1 MKVSYDWL
9 SSMVELPEDP
19 EELAAEFIRTGTEVE
34 SIDTVG
40 EAFDRIVT
48 AKVISKEPHPDSDH
62 MWVTKVDVGGANVDA
77 EGNPEPLQIVC
88 GAAEL
93 QRGRPHRD
101 RHDRRRA
108 PR

>member
-40 EAFDRIVT
+40 EAFDHIVT

-62 MWVTKVDVGGANVDA
+62 MWVTKVDVGEPTLTPRANPSRCRSCA
-77 EGNPEPLQIVC
+77 
-88 GAAEL
+88 
-93 QRGRPHRD
+93 
-101 RHDRRRA
+101 A
-108 PR
+108 PRTSTRATTS